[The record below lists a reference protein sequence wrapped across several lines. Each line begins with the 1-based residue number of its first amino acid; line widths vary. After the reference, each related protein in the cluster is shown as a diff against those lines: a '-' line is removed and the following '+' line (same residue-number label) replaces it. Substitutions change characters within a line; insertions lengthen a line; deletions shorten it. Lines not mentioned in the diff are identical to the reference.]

1 MPRRHLHGRTP
12 WNAIRD
18 GAASI
23 DATNRVGLLM
33 RHTRTTVRRIFGAT
47 TASTLALTVVTLS
60 HAQEMK
66 AFDIEAQSLS
76 SALLEYSEQS
86 DTNVIVSGDIV
97 DGKSAPALSGEM
109 ASDEALEKL
118 LSGSGL
124 KYEADADGSVMI
136 MLASVQQ
143 TEQRNGLFRLAQA
156 DTQSIG
162 SVSDAR
168 AAAEAQID
176 TIVVTAQKR
185 EQKNLDVP
193 ISIVAIGGEELDAR
207 GIENVLDLSLTV
219 PGLSV
224 ADSGVFQRRIY
235 LRGLGNIAG
244 SQSLVGI
251 YLDEVPLSSG
261 NPSQN
266 FDLRTFDLDRVEVLK
281 GPQGTLYGQGSVG
294 GTLRFITNYPNLEE
308 AEGRLNTSA
317 YFTEDGAPSQQIQGV
332 VNIPLID
339 DTLAVRVVGSF
350 ENVGG
355 WIDQPEVDQ
364 RDINDM
370 DIANVRVKTLW
381 LPTDALE
388 VSGMVNIF
396 RNTSGAP
403 SVGEDA
409 DGNYFSALQSGL
421 TPSGHDNYEIYNL
434 SAVYDFG
441 AFALSSS
448 SSYSN
453 RERELSNF
461 KSTGG
466 IEILWRDSTG
476 TSEFFTQEFRLS
488 STSDSNLQW
497 TIGGFYQDIEF
508 TSALTIDAGP
518 EGGDLNS
525 IFTSS
530 TDEVTEQ
537 SESFAAFGELSYT
550 LGAFEIGAGVRY
562 YEDDRSFLD
571 SSGLQ
576 EDTFDDIAP
585 RAFIRYAVTDDIN
598 IYASAGKGFRSGGFN
613 SLGEPRFD
621 PESTW
626 SYELGAKGRYF
637 DGTLAADIALFYSDS
652 SSFQQEGSI
661 PGTAF
666 VATQTVG
673 DVEIK
678 GVDWAFNWRV
688 TDQLQLSFNGN
699 YVDTELV
706 DISVGGT
713 QLVAGDELNFIS
725 EYQCDVGL
733 IYDFEVSNMPGMF
746 RVDYTHQAGQETRN
760 RGIGFL
766 SESDD
771 VGLIGASADLYLNDA
786 VTLGIF
792 GRNLENER
800 EFLDPNEAVST
811 APRATPRTY
820 GFRVDV
826 RF

>member
-1 MPRRHLHGRTP
+1 
-12 WNAIRD
+12 
-18 GAASI
+18 
-23 DATNRVGLLM
+23 M
-33 RHTRTTVRRIFGAT
+33 RQTRTTVRRILGAT
-47 TASTLALTVVTLS
+47 ATSTLALTAATLA

-66 AFDIEAQSLS
+66 AFDIEAQPLS
-76 SALLEYSEQS
+76 SALIEYSEQS
-86 DTNVIVSGDIV
+86 DTNVIVPGNLV
-97 DGKSAPALSGEM
+97 DGKAAPALSGEM
-109 ASDEALEKL
+109 ESDEALKRL
-118 LSGSGL
+118 LNGSGL

-136 MLASVQQ
+136 MLASAQQ
-143 TEQRNGLFRLAQA
+143 AEQRNGFFRLAQA
-156 DTQSIG
+156 DAPA
-162 SVSDAR
+162 AR
-168 AAAEAQID
+168 TVRNDDEPAGMQAD
-176 TIVVTAQKR
+176 TIIVTAQKR
-185 EQKNLDVP
+185 EQDILDVP

-294 GTLRFITNYPNLEE
+294 GTIRFITNSPNLKE
-308 AEGRLNTSA
+308 AEGRINASA
-317 YFTEDGAPSQQIQGV
+317 YFTEDGAPSQQVQGV
-332 VNIPLID
+332 ANIPLIED
-339 DTLAVRVVGSF
+339 VLAVRVVGSF

-355 WIDQPEVDQ
+355 WIDQPEIDQ

-370 DIANVRVKTLW
+370 DVANVRVKTLW

-409 DGNYFSALQSGL
+409 DGNYFSGLQSGL
-421 TPSGHDNYEIYNL
+421 TPSGRDNYEIYNL

-441 AFALSSS
+441 GFEFLTS

-476 TSEFFTQEFRLS
+476 SSEIFSQEVRLS
-488 STSDSNLQW
+488 STSDSNFQW
-497 TIGGFYQDIEF
+497 TVGGFYQDTEF
-508 TSALTIDAGP
+508 SSLLAVDAGP
-518 EGGDLNS
+518 EGGDLDS
-525 IFTSS
+525 IFVSI
-530 TDEVTEQ
+530 TDENTEK

-550 LGAFEIGAGVRY
+550 LGALEFGAGVRY

-576 EDTFDDIAP
+576 EDTFDDVAP
-585 RAFIRYAVTDDIN
+585 RGFVRYAATDNIN
-598 IYASAGKGFRSGGFN
+598 FYASVGKGFRSGGFN
-613 SLGEPRFD
+613 SIGQPPFD

-626 SYELGAKGRYF
+626 SYEIGTKGLYF
-637 DGTLAADIALFYSDS
+637 DGALAAELAFFYSDS

-661 PGTAF
+661 PGTIF
-666 VATQTVG
+666 VGTQTIG

-688 TDQLQLSFNGN
+688 ADQLQLSFNGN

-706 DISVGGT
+706 DIAVGGT

-725 EYQCDVGL
+725 EYQFDAGL
-733 IYDFEVSNMPGMF
+733 IYDFEVSNVPGVF

-771 VGLIGASADLYLNDA
+771 VGIVSASADLYLSDA
-786 VTLGIF
+786 VTVGIF
-792 GRNLENER
+792 GRNLANER